1 MVDKNKYC
9 WAYGSAKE
17 DSPMCDLPGFEC
29 CRSKLLR
36 HVSFVDCPGHD
47 IIIATMLNGAAIMD
61 GALSLMQPLT
71 SENLAA
77 AAIMRLQHIIIL
89 QNKIDLVLEDVA
101 ISQNE
106 AIQKFIQG
114 YQENPSQ
121 GSRIKIWEIF
131 SKIQVF
137 KSRFWSNYGPAL
149 HGADTGFQ
157 EHTPAQ

>member
-106 AIQKFIQG
+106 AIQKFIQL
-114 YQENPSQ
+114 Q
-121 GSRIKIWEIF
+121 IIW
-131 SKIQVF
+131 QV
-137 KSRFWSNYGPAL
+137 KCIARVLGRQLGLASSTSFWSCAESCIDMHDYGYVRAL
-149 HGADTGFQ
+149 S
-157 EHTPAQ
+157 

>member
-1 MVDKNKYC
+1 
-9 WAYGSAKE
+9 
-17 DSPMCDLPGFEC
+17 MCDLPGFEC

-114 YQENPSQ
+114 LHFTVQIPVFRSIHLR
-121 GSRIKIWEIF
+121 SRITSVISLLVSPTPLGVQHGVCISVQF
-131 SKIQVF
+131 MVVQGHVLVVSIQTCF
-137 KSRFWSNYGPAL
+137 R
-149 HGADTGFQ
+149 GFIDIY
-157 EHTPAQ
+157 